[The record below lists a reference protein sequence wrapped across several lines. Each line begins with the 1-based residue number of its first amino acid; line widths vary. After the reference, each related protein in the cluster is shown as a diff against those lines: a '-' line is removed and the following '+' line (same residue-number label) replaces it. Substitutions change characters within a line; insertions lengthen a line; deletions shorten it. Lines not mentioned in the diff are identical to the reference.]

1 MDHISFNSIYMRF
14 GAGLQAWVESRMR
27 LYASRDGSLL
37 ALRNEA
43 GGPLRVERRTGRGM
57 DLRISSRSLTQILE
71 YWHPT
76 GRRIPAVYAD
86 GPDAILL
93 SRQEE

>member
-43 GGPLRVERRTGRGM
+43 GGPLCGAPNRTRHG
-57 DLRISSRSLTQILE
+57 SA
-71 YWHPT
+71 H
-76 GRRIPAVYAD
+76 
-86 GPDAILL
+86 
-93 SRQEE
+93 

>member
-43 GGPLRVERRTGRGM
+43 
-57 DLRISSRSLTQILE
+57 
-71 YWHPT
+71 
-76 GRRIPAVYAD
+76 
-86 GPDAILL
+86 
-93 SRQEE
+93 